1 MQKFCFWKRTLLA
14 AVMLTLGAGL
24 GSCSDDDTN
33 DDTTIPEIEVTQSLL
48 FDCAETQTKELEIK
62 LNGKIDWKI
71 ETNADWIETA
81 PASGKGSAT
90 VKVTVPA
97 NETSR
102 TGVITVT
109 ATGYMGIT
117 DEGKCTVK
125 QTPGGVDEGPET
137 NVAEIRSLVL
147 ENEPGGDE
155 TDLSDEIRAK
165 SLQGIVVS
173 DKGGETSSPSSSIS
187 PMTRRRAEQA

>member
-1 MQKFCFWKRTLLA
+1 
-14 AVMLTLGAGL
+14 
-24 GSCSDDDTN
+24 
-33 DDTTIPEIEVTQSLL
+33 
-48 FDCAETQTKELEIK
+48 
-62 LNGKIDWKI
+62 
-71 ETNADWIETA
+71 
-81 PASGKGSAT
+81 
-90 VKVTVPA
+90 
-97 NETSR
+97 
-102 TGVITVT
+102 
-109 ATGYMGIT
+109 MGIT

-173 DKGGETSSPSSSIS
+173 DKGGGKPAALHRQY
-187 PMTRRRAEQA
+187 RR